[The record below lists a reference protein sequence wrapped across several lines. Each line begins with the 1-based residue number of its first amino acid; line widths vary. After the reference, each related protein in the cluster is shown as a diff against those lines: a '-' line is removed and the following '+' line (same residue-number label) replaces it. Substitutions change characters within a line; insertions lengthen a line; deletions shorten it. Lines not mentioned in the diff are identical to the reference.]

1 MIAPGAEAPGHSF
14 LEKHMNEE
22 PIKVQPWSEDQG
34 DYVLIDAASFDEAV
48 HKLYVEK
55 KPSKDKNS

>member
-1 MIAPGAEAPGHSF
+1 MPRAHSL
-14 LEKHMNEE
+14 LEKHMNED

-34 DYVLIDAASFDEAV
+34 EYVLIDAASFDESV